1 MGKNGCFLL
10 GGLAFIATLF
20 LVSPP
25 AGAQEFPIGFME
37 RIFGPTDINGLTGNS
52 SLAAAFSARGNLT
65 VLRWPSPGYYDQM
78 SFLTISRDLPR
89 LGALPNAGSF
99 AGIYYVDAGGS
110 GAMSWLTEDPWSTVQ
125 YYRTED
131 SDVLV
136 TEYLHEPA
144 GLRVTEESFVL
155 PDADVLV
162 RRFRVER
169 DESSPVTSARL
180 FYFENFAP
188 CLTRIPQ
195 LPVADW
201 LLDGLNDHAL
211 VYKPREEALLH
222 FRPAGVILAHLI
234 EALIG
239 DGTDPTAHELDLCL
253 GRGVYIAVG
262 SDRSPRAFQCGH
274 QGMPLA
280 YVPLLP
286 QGAYYD
292 ADDGALS
299 GHIFATGHASG
310 ALAWDLDLEET
321 GADEITVYIA
331 LAGKTSEALE
341 LLNGA
346 RSTPVQVHLDET
358 EAWWEE
364 WIGRAVLPD
373 TDDPDIIRVCK
384 RVLISVRNSYDKETG
399 SIVASVA
406 TQPPYGED
414 WVRDGAYINYALDL
428 AGYTDMVTRHSL
440 FYADVQRKHCTPL
453 RPKGT
458 WSMNY
463 YTDGVEGA
471 PSILFEIDGVG
482 IQAWHLWDHARFI
495 EDLIEREAYIDAVY
509 PSIRLAADAIV
520 RCRDP
525 FTGLECYYF
534 SEGAAWFVQD
544 LYGATAEHLGLRYA
558 IEAGEAVGERAEVL
572 ERWRCRLEEL
582 EEAIFREFDHYG
594 IWWPLAVLPYEDPR
608 MWEYADWIYSAMQPP
623 LHKEAGGTYI
633 AMDTLSLSHIWQG
646 DEERLQM
653 VKDALDI
660 LVKEVPTRYTD
671 HYGEVFVPVE
681 PEGGG
686 EKVFENRVSMPQLWT
701 ACLTYLTAMSLYG
714 PWQ

>member
-1 MGKNGCFLL
+1 MGKSGYFFL
-10 GGLAFIATLF
+10 IAVLF
-20 LVSPP
+20 LVTLP
-25 AGAQEFPIGFME
+25 ASAQEFPIGFME
-37 RIFGPTDINGLTGNS
+37 KIFGPTDINGLTGNS

-99 AGIYYVDAGGS
+99 AGIYFTDAGGRCPTN
-110 GAMSWLTEDPWSTVQ
+110 WLSEDPWSTVQ
-125 YYRTED
+125 FYQTDD

-136 TEYLHEPA
+136 TEYLHEPT
-144 GLRVTEESFVL
+144 GLWISEKSFVL

-162 RRFRVER
+162 RRFRVR
-169 DESSPVTSARL
+169 QDTGSSMTSARL
-180 FYFENFAP
+180 IYFENFAP
-188 CLTRIPQ
+188 CLTKIPQ

-211 VYKPREEALLH
+211 VYMWREEALLH
-222 FRPAGVILAHLI
+222 FRPEGKIIASAL
-234 EALIG
+234 EALFL
-239 DGTDPTAHELDLCL
+239 DGPAPPPEMVDLLL

-262 SDRSPRAFQCGH
+262 SYPPPQAFQCGH

-280 YVPLLP
+280 HVPLLP

-292 ADDGALS
+292 AEDGTLS
-299 GHIFATGHASG
+299 GNIFATGHASG
-310 ALAWDLDLEET
+310 ALSWDLDFEKSD
-321 GADEITVYIA
+321 GDEITIYIA
-331 LAGKTSEALE
+331 LGETPSQALA
-341 LLNGA
+341 L
-346 RSTPVQVHLDET
+346 LDEARDTPFMTHLT
-358 EAWWEE
+358 ETESWWED
-364 WIGRAVLPD
+364 WIGQATLPD
-373 TDDPDIIRVCK
+373 TRDPDIIRVCK

-428 AGYTDMVTRHSL
+428 AGDTDMVTRHNL
-440 FYADVQRKHCTPL
+440 FYSDVQRKIGTPF
-453 RPKGT
+453 RPRGT

-471 PSILFEIDGVG
+471 PFPLFEIDGVG
-482 IQAWHLWDHARFI
+482 IMAWHLWDHARFI
-495 EDLIEREAYIDAVY
+495 LNPTAREAYMEAVY
-509 PSIRLAADAIV
+509 PSIRLAADAIE

-525 FTGLECYYF
+525 FNGLECYYF
-534 SEGAAWFVQD
+534 SEGAVGFVQD
-544 LYGATAEHLGLRYA
+544 LYGAAAEHLGLRHA
-558 IEAGEAVGERAEVL
+558 IEAGEVMGESDEVL
-572 ERWRCRLEEL
+572 ARWRCRLEEL

-594 IWWPLAVLPYEDPR
+594 IWWPLTVLPYEDPH
-608 MWEYADWIYSAMQPP
+608 MWEYANWIYTAMQPS
-623 LHKEAGGTYI
+623 LHKEKGGTYI

-681 PEGGG
+681 SEEGG
-686 EKVFENRVSMPQLWT
+686 EKIFENRVSMPQLWT

-714 PWQ
+714 PWR